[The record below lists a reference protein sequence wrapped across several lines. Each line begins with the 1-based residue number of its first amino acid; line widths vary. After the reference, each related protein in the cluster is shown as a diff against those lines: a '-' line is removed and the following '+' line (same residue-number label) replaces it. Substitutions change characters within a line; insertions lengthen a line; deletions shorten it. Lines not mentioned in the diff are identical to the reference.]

1 MFQLFLMI
9 RHGLLIERLALGLQS
24 SSEIVGSCS
33 PQTGTEFRVASSP
46 WWSSAMFW
54 NHHSTEWPC
63 CQHAKQ
69 FGTLENGL
77 VQQWGRPLKSTR
89 ESSRMYLI
97 FRRTEMESRIS
108 DAAIQ
113 SLEGA
118 PWISE
123 KVWKVWLI
131 TLAIIFFY
139 CFWIPVFS
147 WHGVGWNSPP
157 YEPPE
162 ERQEGWMF
170 LFDEKNQIC
179 YPNLSL
185 YKVCAARDLYRCLPA
200 SESSFN
206 RAFLIDMDQVNCRC
220 VLIKVRSLRYAGHFI
235 PVALVKSWKF

>member
-131 TLAIIFFY
+131 TLAINVFFTVFESPY
-139 CFWIPVFS
+139 FLDMAWVEIAHHMNLRRSGRKTECFYLMRRIRSVILTYRYIKSAPL
-147 WHGVGWNSPP
+147 
-157 YEPPE
+157 E
-162 ERQEGWMF
+162 
-170 LFDEKNQIC
+170 IC
-179 YPNLSL
+179 IGA
-185 YKVCAARDLYRCLPA
+185 CQPA
-200 SESSFN
+200 S
-206 RAFLIDMDQVNCRC
+206 R
-220 VLIKVRSLRYAGHFI
+220 VLIGLSWLTWTKWTAGVYWSRSGH
-235 PVALVKSWKF
+235 

>member
-33 PQTGTEFRVASSP
+33 PPTGTEFRVASSP

-131 TLAIIFFY
+131 TLAINVFFIVFESPY
-139 CFWIPVFS
+139 FLDMAWVEIAHHMNLRRSGRKAECFYLMRRIRSVILTYRYIKSAPL
-147 WHGVGWNSPP
+147 
-157 YEPPE
+157 E
-162 ERQEGWMF
+162 
-170 LFDEKNQIC
+170 IC
-179 YPNLSL
+179 IGA
-185 YKVCAARDLYRCLPA
+185 CQPA
-200 SESSFN
+200 S
-206 RAFLIDMDQVNCRC
+206 R
-220 VLIKVRSLRYAGHFI
+220 VLIGLSWLTWTKWTAGVYWSRSGH
-235 PVALVKSWKF
+235 